1 MNPLLMT
8 GIGIVV
14 TALASYTTTIVTQTR
29 HRTFRRPSHIS
40 RNPGLLRLLLMA
52 TDLVLMWRR
61 YRAFGVQLLPARLH
75 RYFLAAYSWW
85 VSAFLAGIVV
95 ALRIR

>member
-1 MNPLLMT
+1 
-8 GIGIVV
+8 
-14 TALASYTTTIVTQTR
+14 
-29 HRTFRRPSHIS
+29 
-40 RNPGLLRLLLMA
+40 MA